1 MATETTAASMLLGVV
16 DDGDDDDD
24 EMDDGDGDG
33 DGEEE
38 GGEPGRTG
46 VGRGG

>member
-1 MATETTAASMLLGVV
+1 MTTASGLLGVV
-16 DDGDDDDD
+16 DDGDGDD
-24 EMDDGDGDG
+24 ERDEGDG

>member
-1 MATETTAASMLLGVV
+1 MATETTAASMVLDVV
-16 DDGDDDDD
+16 DDGDDND
-24 EMDDGDGDG
+24 EIDDGDGDG

>member
-1 MATETTAASMLLGVV
+1 MVLDVV
-16 DDGDDDDD
+16 DDGDDND
-24 EMDDGDGDG
+24 EIDDGDGDG